1 MTGSAL
7 AYLPEDRRL
16 ALARGV
22 ELPRRSTGSAL
33 FADISGFTPLTESL
47 VRAHG
52 PQRGAEEL
60 LVVLNAIYDALVAEV
75 AGRRGSVIVYSGD
88 AITCWF
94 DDAPLAD
101 APLTDAP
108 LTDAPLAD
116 AVRDGAARRAV
127 ACATALQRA
136 MERFGSVAVGDDSV
150 ALAVKVAVTTGPAV
164 RAVVGDPSI
173 QLIDTLAGDTVR
185 RLADAE
191 HHADAGEVVID
202 QATVDALGDEVD
214 VIEWRERADGLGGPP
229 GERFAVVAGLYT
241 DVELDPWPEVG
252 DHEIAPGVQRSW
264 MIPPVADRLDTGLG
278 EFLTELRPAVSLFM
292 RFDGIDYDGDPQAP
306 EHLDTLVRAT
316 QAVLLRF
323 DAFILQV
330 TIGDKGSYINTT
342 FGAPIAHGDDA
353 VRAITAALE
362 LRDLDAPSVT
372 SLQIGIAQG
381 RTRAGACGATTRRC
395 YGVMGDPVNLS
406 ARLMSRAADREIL
419 VEAAVRRAA
428 AVPFHWED
436 LAPITVKGKSQPIE
450 VANVTGHRQR
460 SGNRLRERAYTLP
473 LFGRAEQLATLTATL
488 ERALTGRGQVVG
500 LVGDAGLGKSRLV
513 AEVLR
518 LAEARG
524 ATSYGG
530 ECQSFGLNAGY
541 HVWHAVWRD
550 VFELDG
556 NDAPEEQQRQLAT
569 VLDRID
575 PALTERLPLLGN
587 AVNLLIADNDLTEAF
602 DAALRK
608 ASLEALLVEVFRAR
622 VRELGPTVLVIED
635 AHWLDPLSHDLLEVI
650 GRAVV
655 DLPVFVLTVYR
666 PPEAGFLVGPKV
678 SRLAHFTE
686 VRIDRLA
693 DDDLRA
699 LAVAKLRALQRVDD
713 GVPPADDLLDL
724 VCARAEGNP
733 FYVEELV
740 NYLDDRGIDTSSPEA
755 LRQVQLPDS
764 LHSLI
769 LGRID
774 QLTEDQ
780 RTLLKVAS
788 VIGRLFQ
795 AAMLWG
801 VHRTDGSGDPADPA
815 ERQRL
820 LDRLVEHDLTT
831 VDSPEPELAYLFK
844 HVLTQEVAYE
854 TLAFATRAVLHEEI
868 GRYLET
874 HRTAQIEQHLDL
886 LAHHY
891 DRTEN
896 LPKRR
901 EYLGRAGAAAR
912 AAYANVAAVDYFERL
927 LPLVDGADRIPVLLQ
942 LADVL
947 EVTGEWDTA
956 ETAAREALAL
966 ATTGDLARPVPSA
979 HAARSLGTLA
989 RKRGDYAV
997 AQEWMER
1004 ALADFARADDP
1015 AGRSLAAADV
1025 GEILRLQGRYLE
1037 ARAQYD
1043 ESLAIAADVA
1053 DDHARLTARAH
1064 ALKGAGTVAT
1074 WQGDYE
1080 EARRL
1085 NDESLAIRRELGD
1098 VPGVAV
1104 LLNNQGII
1112 ARFRQELD
1120 EARRLNDEALALFR
1134 EMGDRFSTG
1143 QLLNNQ
1149 ACVAADQGDHD
1160 QALQLL
1166 DECLEIRRR
1175 LGDRAGLNLSLITL
1189 ADVLVDLG
1197 RVDDARPVLDE
1208 SLALC
1213 LELNDRTM
1221 LAYLLEDL
1229 AGVNAADGRPAAA
1242 LRCAGYASAL
1252 RDEIGAPLPPN
1263 EQARVDALLAPAR
1276 QALDA
1281 ASVDEALAAGAA
1293 LAAGQSIDELLAG
1306 S

>member
-1 MTGSAL
+1 MTDSAL
-7 AYLPEDRRL
+7 AYIPEDRRL
-16 ALARGV
+16 ALARGI

-47 VRAHG
+47 VRAYG
-52 PQRGAEEL
+52 PQRGAEQL
-60 LVVLNAIYDALVAEV
+60 LIVLNSIYDALVAEV

-94 DDAPLAD
+94 DDAPL
-101 APLTDAP
+101 
-108 LTDAPLAD
+108 
-116 AVRDGAARRAV
+116 GAAGGGTADGEPARSGAATRAV
-127 ACATALQRA
+127 ACAAALQRA
-136 MERFGSVAVGDDSV
+136 MEAFRSVQVGDDTV

-202 QATVDALGDEVD
+202 EATAEVLGDALD
-214 VIEWRERADGLGGPP
+214 VVEWRESTEAPD
-229 GERFAVVAGLYT
+229 ERFAVVAGLRT
-241 DVELDPWPEVG
+241 TVALDPWPEVA
-252 DHEIAPGVQRSW
+252 DDEIDASVQRRW

-292 RFDGIDYDGDPQAP
+292 RFDGIDYDGDPQAA

-353 VRAITAALE
+353 VRAVTAALE

-436 LAPITVKGKSQPIE
+436 LPPITVKGKAQPIE
-450 VANVTGHRQR
+450 VAHVTGQRQR
-460 SGNRLRERAYTLP
+460 SGNRLRGRSYTLP
-473 LFGRAEQLATLTATL
+473 LFGRTEQLDVLTSTLD
-488 ERALTGRGQVVG
+488 RALGGRGQVVG
-500 LVGDAGLGKSRLV
+500 LVGDAGMGKSRLV
-513 AEVLR
+513 AEVLQR
-518 LAEARG
+518 AEARG
-524 ATSYGG
+524 ATCYGG

-556 NDAPEEQQRQLAT
+556 NDTADEQQRRLAT
-569 VLDRID
+569 LLDRID
-575 PALTERLPLLGN
+575 PALTERLPLLGA
-587 AVNLLIADNDLTEAF
+587 AVNLVIPDNELTESF

-622 VRELGPTVLVIED
+622 VREVGPTVLVIED

-650 GRAVV
+650 GRAVA

-678 SRLAHFTE
+678 SRLPHFTE
-686 VRIDRLA
+686 VRMDRLA
-693 DDDLRA
+693 DADVRS
-699 LAVAKLRALQRVDD
+699 LAVAKLRVLQGR
-713 GVPPADDLLDL
+713 GATGAPPVADDLLDL
-724 VCARAEGNP
+724 ICARAEGNP
-733 FYVEELV
+733 FYIEELV
-740 NYLDDRGIDTSSPEA
+740 NYLDDRGIDTSSPDA

-795 AAMLWG
+795 VAMLWG
-801 VHRTDGSGDPADPA
+801 VYRPSADPA
-815 ERQRL
+815 ELQRL
-820 LDRLVEHDLTT
+820 LDRLEEHDLTT

-868 GRYLET
+868 ARYIET
-874 HRTAQIEQHLDL
+874 HRSAQIEQHLDL

-896 LPKRR
+896 VPKRR
-901 EYLGRAGAAAR
+901 EYLGRAGGAAR

-927 LPLVDGADRIPVLLQ
+927 LPLVEGAERIQVLLQ
-942 LADVL
+942 LADVM

-956 ETAAREALAL
+956 EASAQEALELAATVGEAAPAAQAARA
-966 ATTGDLARPVPSA
+966 
-979 HAARSLGTLA
+979 LGTLA
-989 RKRGDYAV
+989 RKRGDYPA
-997 AQEWMER
+997 AQAWMER
-1004 ALADFARADDP
+1004 SLADFARAGDP

-1025 GEILRLQGRYLE
+1025 GEILRLQGRYVE
-1037 ARAQYD
+1037 ALAQYD
-1043 ESLAIAADVA
+1043 ESLALAAAVA
-1053 DDHARLTARAH
+1053 DEASRLAARAH

-1074 WQGDYE
+1074 WQGDYD

-1112 ARFRQELD
+1112 ARFLQELD

-1134 EMGDRFSTG
+1134 EMGDRFSAG

-1149 ACVAADQGDHD
+1149 ACVAADQGDHEE
-1160 QALQLL
+1160 ALALL
-1166 DECLEIRRR
+1166 AECLEIRRR

-1197 RVDDARPVLDE
+1197 RVDEARPVLDE

-1229 AGVNAADGRPAAA
+1229 AGVNAADGRPVAA
-1242 LRCAGYASAL
+1242 LRCAGYATAL

-1263 EQARVDALLAPAR
+1263 EQTRVDALVEPAR
-1276 QALDA
+1276 RALDA
-1281 ASVDEALAAGAA
+1281 ATAEEALAAGAA
-1293 LAAGQSIDELLAG
+1293 LAARQAVDELLAG
-1306 S
+1306 